1 MAALLPLIRG
11 TIHNIETVGLPDC
24 LTGPISRGDAGTVGK
39 HLAALDGAAPEI
51 ARTYRELGRQTV
63 PIALAKGRINGTQAE
78 NILTTL
84 SA

>member
-1 MAALLPLIRG
+1 MASDPTDPAMAAAAAARLASPLG
-11 TIHNIETVGLPDC
+11 
-24 LTGPISRGDAGTVGK
+24 
-39 HLAALDGAAPEI
+39 AALDGAAPEI